1 MKIEDVQVRE
11 NKDIIITVRTTRQ
24 NSEWLK
30 KNRISPSL
38 MFDKAIEELQQKIA
52 EEGLKKVATWK
63 GR

>member
-1 MKIEDVQVRE
+1 MKIEDAQVRE

>member
-1 MKIEDVQVRE
+1 MKIEDVQVTE